1 MRRTRAGCHPLAHES
16 GRRRTTR
23 LAIIVAV
30 GLTATAAAAALA
42 TTPGSN
48 GQIAFRRWLNDETS
62 RSALYTMNPDGT
74 GVRRIVPRLR
84 RAHDDQPDWSRDGR
98 LLAFTRFPDNGS
110 AWINVV
116 NSDGTGLRRVTPRCT
131 RKPSFDRVPRG
142 CEDAA
147 NVSFTPDGQ
156 RLLFTRA
163 TGRVR
168 QFPRYEFDQIEHTA
182 VAITGID
189 GTGEREILRL
199 GRYAGDLGFPQMSPD
214 GRLILFERHNSPLRK
229 PRMGQAIFVMN
240 ADGTNVHR
248 VTPWRLR
255 GGDNPDWAPDSSRIL
270 FRSQEEGNVE
280 RAQFYTVRPDGT
292 GLTRL
297 TNFPN
302 EHRRVFS
309 ASFSPDGTQ
318 IVYARAPDRR
328 ERGDLWL
335 MNADGTNHRLL
346 YAVPAA
352 DSAPDWGGFAGSP

>member
-1 MRRTRAGCHPLAHES
+1 M
-16 GRRRTTR
+16 TR
-23 LAIIVAV
+23 LTSIVAA
-30 GLTATAAAAALA
+30 GLTAVAAGAAATALA
-42 TTPGSN
+42 TPPGSN

-84 RAHDDQPDWSRDGR
+84 RAHDDQPDWSPDGR
-98 LLAFTRFPDNGS
+98 VLAFSRFPDDGP
-110 AWINVV
+110 AWIDVV
-116 NSDGTGLRRVTPRCT
+116 NSDGTGLRRVTPRCA
-131 RKPSFDRVPRG
+131 RKPPPNRVPRG

-156 RLLFTRA
+156 HLLFTRA
-163 TGRVR
+163 TGHIRG
-168 QFPRYEFDQIEHTA
+168 FPRYEWDQIEHSA
-182 VAITGID
+182 VAITAID

-199 GRYAGDLGFPQMSPD
+199 GRYAGDAGFPQMSPD
-214 GRLILFERHNSPLRK
+214 GRLILFERHNSPLRR

-248 VTPWRLR
+248 VTPWKLR

-270 FRSQEEGNVE
+270 FRSREEADAE

-318 IVYARAPDRR
+318 IVYARASDHR
-328 ERGDLWL
+328 EHGDLWL
-335 MNADGTNHRLL
+335 MNADGTNHRPL

>member
-1 MRRTRAGCHPLAHES
+1 MP
-16 GRRRTTR
+16 R
-23 LAIIVAV
+23 LKRLIFV
-30 GLTATAAAAALA
+30 GALVVTASVTAAAVA

-62 RSALYTMNPDGT
+62 RSALYTINPDGT
-74 GVRRIVPRLR
+74 GVRQIVPRLR
-84 RAHDDQPDWSRDGR
+84 RAHDDQPDWSPDGR
-98 LLAFTRFPDNGS
+98 LLAFSRFPDDGP

-131 RKPSFDRVPRG
+131 RKPAPNRVPRG

-156 RLLFTRA
+156 HLLFTRA

-168 QFPRYEFDQIEHTA
+168 QFPRYEWDQIEHAA
-182 VAITGID
+182 VATIAID
-189 GTGEREILRL
+189 GTDEREILRL
-199 GRYAGDLGFPQMSPD
+199 GRYAGDVAFPQMSPN
-214 GRLILFERHNSPLRK
+214 GRFILFERHNSPLRK

-248 VTPWRLR
+248 VTPWKLR
-255 GGDNPDWAPDSSRIL
+255 GGDNPDWAPDSSRIV
-270 FRSQEEGNVE
+270 FRSQEEADAE

-297 TNFPN
+297 TNFPKK
-302 EHRRVFS
+302 HRRVFS

-318 IVYARAPDRR
+318 IVYARANDDR

-335 MNADGTNHRLL
+335 MNADGTNHRRL

-352 DSAPDWGGFAGSP
+352 DSAPDWGGLASSP

>member
-1 MRRTRAGCHPLAHES
+1 MTRSLHKRLVLIGALA
-16 GRRRTTR
+16 
-23 LAIIVAV
+23 V
-30 GLTATAAAAALA
+30 TATAAAAALA
-42 TTPGSN
+42 TTPGTN

-62 RSALYTMNPDGT
+62 RSALYTINPDGT

-84 RAHDDQPDWSRDGR
+84 RAHDDQPDWSPDGR
-98 LLAFTRFPDNGS
+98 LLAFSRFPDDGP

-131 RKPSFDRVPRG
+131 RKPAPNRVPRG

-156 RLLFTRA
+156 HLLFTRA

-168 QFPRYEFDQIEHTA
+168 QFPRYEWDQIEHAA
-182 VAITGID
+182 VATIATD
-189 GTGEREILRL
+189 GTDEREILRL
-199 GRYAGDLGFPQMSPD
+199 GRYAGDVAFPQMSPD
-214 GRLILFERHNSPLRK
+214 GRFILFERHNSPLRK

-248 VTPWRLR
+248 VTPWKLR
-255 GGDNPDWAPDSSRIL
+255 GGDNPDWAPDSSRIV
-270 FRSQEEGNVE
+270 FRSQEEADAE

-292 GLTRL
+292 DLTRL
-297 TNFPN
+297 TNFPHG
-302 EHRRVFS
+302 HRRVFS

-318 IVYARAPDRR
+318 IVYARANDDR
-328 ERGDLWL
+328 EHGDIWL
-335 MNADGTNHRLL
+335 MNADGTNHRPL

-352 DSAPDWGGFAGSP
+352 DSAPDWGGLASSP